1 MDNDTI
7 WEAKKSIEYTFE
19 KVAERGWQDTPETID
34 RFSELRKDKRFRE
47 AQVAALYEQYF
58 LPERHEFEWRALNEI
73 ADVVIES
80 RATAFVGG
88 AITTGIIGDLAYDL
102 LTQLAAHAASMMSK
116 RLGPKGGDR
125 AQGFLELRKDID
137 RIRIFFSETKKAR
150 IKTIE
155 EETGIPRE
163 RIYPIIKLAGL
174 NHHRRG
180 DPCYWEIPGGRPDVL
195 EG

>member
-1 MDNDTI
+1 VDNDTI

-19 KVAERGWQDTPETID
+19 KVAERGWQDTLETID
-34 RFSELRKDKRFRE
+34 RFAELRKDKRFRE

-80 RATAFVGG
+80 QATAFVGG

-102 LTQLAAHAASMMSK
+102 LTQLAAHAAFVMSK
-116 RLGPKGGDR
+116 RLEPRGGDR
-125 AQGFLELRKDID
+125 AQGFLELSKDID
-137 RIRIFFSETKKAR
+137 RIRDFFSETKKAR

-163 RIYPIIKLAGL
+163 RIYPIVKLAGL
-174 NHHRRG
+174 NHYRRG
-180 DPCYWEIPGGRPDVL
+180 DPCYWEIPDA
-195 EG
+195 